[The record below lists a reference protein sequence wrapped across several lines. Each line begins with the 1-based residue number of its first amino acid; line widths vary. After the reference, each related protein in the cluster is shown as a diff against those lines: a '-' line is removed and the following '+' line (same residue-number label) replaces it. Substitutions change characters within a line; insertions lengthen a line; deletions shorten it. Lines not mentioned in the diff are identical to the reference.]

1 MAKLNPLEAGWDGQ
15 AIFAQAYT
23 QTLPRE
29 VPTLLDTLQNATV
42 DPFVSLKRATAR
54 RMGKIDHL
62 TLTVVHHGNPYRAGT
77 KAFRTFQLFRD
88 HSGERVSAVKV
99 AAYPDADY
107 DLGYLNYASRDGY
120 ITLT

>member
-1 MAKLNPLEAGWDGQ
+1 MAKPNPLEAGWDGQ

-29 VPTLLDTLQNATV
+29 VPTLLDATV
-42 DPFVSLKRATAR
+42 DPFISLKRATAR
-54 RMGKIDHL
+54 RMGKVDHL
-62 TLTVVHHGNPYRAGT
+62 TLTVVHRGNPYRTGT

-99 AAYPDADY
+99 AAYPDTDY